1 MELALAGCCLLNAF
15 FAQVQGTAPPPIQ
28 VRIGYSREGRPIDG
42 YSLGGGPATA
52 VIVGGIHGRPELNS
66 SDLVWQLLAYFE
78 SDPSA
83 LPPRLKVL
91 FVPEANPDGLA
102 YDTRELADGVDPN
115 RNFPTPDWL
124 PSTFGPGK
132 WLSDGGG
139 EGPLTEPE
147 TIALANLIQRVHP
160 VAVLSYHSAAGIV
173 TGGAAADRTG
183 MLAAYA
189 DNSGYPAR
197 PFLAYR
203 VTGDFAQW
211 CDDIGIP
218 TVEVEL
224 SDHFDAEFDRNLA
237 GAEAA
242 LQEVLARYQ
251 SY

>member
-1 MELALAGCCLLNAF
+1 MGLALAGCCLLGALL
-15 FAQVQGTAPPPIQ
+15 AQGTAPVQ
-28 VRIGYSREGRPIDG
+28 VRVGYSREGRPIEG
-42 YSLGGGPATA
+42 YSLGNGPATA

-66 SDLVWQLLAYFE
+66 SDLVWQLLEYFG

-83 LPPRLKVL
+83 LSPGLKLL

-102 YDTRELADGVDPN
+102 DGIRELADGVDPN
-115 RNFPTPDWL
+115 RNFPTHDWL
-124 PSTFGPGK
+124 PGTFGPGK
-132 WLSDGGG
+132 WLPDGGG
-139 EGPLTEPE
+139 DGPLSEPE
-147 TIALANLIQRVHP
+147 TVALANLIQRIHP
-160 VAVLSYHSAAGIV
+160 VAVLSYHSAAGIAM
-173 TGGAAADRTG
+173 GGATADRTG

-197 PFLAYR
+197 PFVAYP

-224 SDHFDAEFDRNLA
+224 SDHFDPEFDRNLA

-242 LQEVLARYQ
+242 LHEVVARYQ